1 MTRPSEHAVEPLD
14 PRDLALFT
22 HVPIMA
28 VPRHTNFPPL
38 DESGHRYIA
47 GADGLYLE
55 VWRPWL
61 HICQYIAA
69 VDLPYGEVTNANE
82 ATFDNE
88 TLFAMV
94 RQFVADARA
103 CMPHE
108 CAAIGVYDERD
119 GCFTYTPLRALDASP
134 GHVHYQ
140 RPPLAPHQHL
150 AFDFHSHGDMPA
162 FFSATD
168 DADDRG
174 EVKIAV
180 VVGRLGTP
188 TIAAEVTM
196 RLCLPLGVFI
206 DLDDLEPLD
215 R

>member
-1 MTRPSEHAVEPLD
+1 MTTEPLD
-14 PRDLALFT
+14 PRDAALLA
-22 HVPIMA
+22 HVPLVA
-28 VPRHTNFPPL
+28 VPKYTNFPPL
-38 DESGHRYIA
+38 AVSGHRYLA

-55 VWRPWL
+55 VRRPWL
-61 HICQYIAA
+61 HVCQYIAA

-82 ATFDNE
+82 ATFDHE
-88 TLFAMV
+88 TLLSMV
-94 RQFVADARA
+94 RQFGADARA

-119 GCFTYTPLRALDASP
+119 GCFTYMPLRSLDASA
-134 GHVHYQ
+134 GHVRYQ

-150 AFDFHSHGDMPA
+150 AFDFHSHGAMPA

-174 EVKIAV
+174 EVKVAV
-180 VVGRLGTP
+180 VVGRLESP
-188 TIAAEVTM
+188 SLCPAVEM

-206 DLDDLEPLD
+206 DCNDLLPLAL
-215 R
+215 